1 MSIPAPMQPC
11 QRADNPGN
19 LAPSHSPLHLRA
31 VAHLYGVETAPLHRA
46 RVLVLECGSA
56 EGLFPFALAYP
67 DAVVVGLD
75 RRANLIEIARSR
87 AEQLGLKNV
96 DLATAGISDLPADT
110 PPFDY
115 IVATGSYDSLP
126 EEQAQELLEQGQ
138 ALLSP
143 FGLLYVDYRIYPGAK
158 SLEVMRDAILLHT
171 HSAKTED
178 EVKGAARAALTLFQE
193 GIAPSNPLSASVGTL
208 VDQFSR
214 GLNSDEAARLLACTP
229 TYFVEFAGKAAQAG
243 LAYVGDADPLSEIPL
258 QFGQNVS
265 LSHSLLSMGQP
276 AAMRQ
281 QYLDF
286 ATGRGFR
293 QSLLIAQHRQPE
305 ILSAPDLT
313 RLADLNWA
321 SGLIRLAAR
330 GQDNVVSYATH
341 LGRGLVTTDPLMVDL
356 LRIFGRAWPST
367 LPYATLFNELKR
379 GTSKDDTSLR
389 SGLDKCLRT
398 LLEADL
404 AHVSLGPGPYDD
416 AATDFRP
423 LRSIAS
429 SGPDAPLFNLW
440 HEPLRLVFN
449 ETQRALLNALSAGQ
463 SLQEALLAVSAD
475 AAHSHVGT
483 SELNE
488 VLSLVKRFALGEGS
502 AQSWHALLESGL
514 IDSEGEGHYA
524 GLYVDALARLG
535 LTGRLP
541 SQRSLAAPP
550 SIVAQAQRLNQ
561 AMMRNAYSETE
572 PLARTITK
580 LAPRFFDGWEA
591 LAITLCNTRRP
602 AQAMVA
608 TLKMLELEPNHSQSY
623 ITLTVCLSQLE
634 RTAEAINA
642 GRRAVELAPGDAHAH
657 AALADALNAE
667 RRYQEAKLS
676 CLRALEIDP
685 NLQKAL
691 ANLSKILIDSGDAEG
706 AIAAA
711 RNAVA
716 RAPKSLAANNNL
728 LFALNYAPTVTP
740 EEVFQAYQTYDQTY
754 CEPLRSTWRPHKN
767 SRQVQRKLK
776 IGFTSPDFR
785 QHSGNYF
792 IEPVLAHLSRDAFEL
807 TAYPE
812 LATEDDTTKR
822 FKTYFDHWVP
832 TSPLSDA
839 QLAERI
845 RADQIDI
852 LIDVAGHT
860 AGNRL
865 ATFARKPAPVSMTWL
880 GYGYTT
886 GLTAIDYILTDEAMA
901 PQGCESLFSET
912 PWRLPDTNFI
922 YRPATSMGQEGP
934 LPAIANEFVTLGSLT
949 RAIRMN
955 DRTVSVWAQI
965 MHRLPD
971 ARLIVDS
978 SSYRDQAMQDALIAR
993 FEKHGVNRTRLAI
1006 GCHSPP
1012 WDTLRS
1018 MDIGLDCFPHNSGV
1032 TLVESLYMGVP
1043 YVTLADR
1050 PSVGRIG
1057 SSILHGV
1064 GRPEWIAQTES
1075 EYIDKVVALASDIPA
1090 LAKIRAGLR
1099 NEMHAS
1105 PLMNEP
1111 AFARKFEGALREMF
1125 KNWCETQA

>member
-11 QRADNPGN
+11 QRADSPGN

-31 VAHLYGVETAPLHRA
+31 VAHLYGVTTAPLQQA
-46 RVLVLECGSA
+46 RLLVVNCGSA
-56 EGLFPFALAYP
+56 EGVLPFALAYP
-67 DAVVVGLD
+67 NATVVGIDTRQELIEQGK
-75 RRANLIEIARSR
+75 RRAEA
-87 AEQLGLKNV
+87 LGLKNV
-96 DLATAGISDLPADT
+96 LLSVADFADVALDT
-110 PPFDY
+110 QPFDY
-115 IVATGSYDSLP
+115 IVAPGIYDSLP
-126 EEQAQELLEQGQ
+126 QDQAQSLLERGQ

-143 FGLLYVDYRIYPGAK
+143 LGLLYVDYRIYPGAK
-158 SLEVMRDAILLHT
+158 NLEVVRDAILLHT
-171 HSAKTED
+171 HSAQTED
-178 EVKGAARAALTLFQE
+178 EVKAGARAALTLFKE
-193 GIAPSNPLSASVGTL
+193 GVASTNPFGESVGAL
-208 VDQFSR
+208 VDQITR
-214 GLNSDEAARLLACTP
+214 GLDSDEAARMLACNP
-229 TYFVEFAGKAAQAG
+229 SYFVEFAGKATQAG

-265 LSHSLLSMGQP
+265 LSHSLLSMGKP

-286 ATGRGFR
+286 ATGRGLR
-293 QSLLIAQHRQPE
+293 QSLLVTQDRQQE
-305 ILSAPDLT
+305 VLTAPDLG

-330 GQDNVVSYATH
+330 GQDTAVSYATH
-341 LGRGLVTTDPLMVDL
+341 LGRGLVTTDPVMVDL

-367 LPYATLFNELKR
+367 LPYSALLKELKR
-379 GTSKDDTSLR
+379 GSNKDEASLR
-389 SGLDKCLRT
+389 SALDKCLKT

-404 AHVSLGPGPYDD
+404 AHVSLGDGPYDD
-416 AATDFRP
+416 MGTNFQP
-423 LRSIAS
+423 LRSIGLSS
-429 SGPDAPLFNLW
+429 SGAPLFNLW

-449 ETQRALLNALSAGQ
+449 AGQRALLGALSAGQ
-463 SLQEALLAVSAD
+463 SLQEALRTSAAD
-475 AAHSHVGT
+475 PAHSHLGT

-488 VLSLVKRFALGEGS
+488 VLSLIKRFALVEGS
-502 AQSWHALLESGL
+502 ADSWHALLEAGL
-514 IDSEGEGHYA
+514 IESEGEGHYA
-524 GLYVDALARLG
+524 GLYVDAFARLE

-541 SQRSLAAPP
+541 SQRSVPAPG
-550 SIVAQAQRLNQ
+550 SILAQAQRLNQ
-561 AMMRNAYSETE
+561 AMMRNAYNESE

-608 TLKMLELEPNHSQSY
+608 TLKMLALEPNHAQSY

-634 RTAEAINA
+634 RTAEAISA
-642 GRRAVELAPGDAHAH
+642 GRRAVELSPGDAHAH

-667 RRYQEAKLS
+667 RRYQEAKAS

-711 RNAVA
+711 RNAVE

-740 EEVFQAYQTYDQTY
+740 EEVFQAYQTYDRTY
-754 CEPLRSTWRPHKN
+754 CEPLRNTWRPHKN
-767 SRQVQRKLK
+767 ARQAQRKLK

-792 IEPVLAHLSRDAFEL
+792 IEPLLAHISRDAFEL
-807 TAYPE
+807 TAYAE
-812 LATEDDTTKR
+812 LATEDDTTAR

-832 TSPLSDA
+832 TASLSDT
-839 QLAERI
+839 QLADRV

-852 LIDVAGHT
+852 LVDVAGHT

-865 ATFARKPAPVSMTWL
+865 AVFARKPAPVSMTWL

-886 GLTAIDYILTDEAMA
+886 GLSAIDYILTDAVMA
-901 PQGCESLFSET
+901 PQGCEGLFAEK
-912 PWRLPDTNFI
+912 PWRIPDTNFV
-922 YRPATSMGQEGP
+922 YRPATTMGHEGP
-934 LPAIANEFVTLGSLT
+934 LPASSNECITLGSLT

-955 DRTVSVWAQI
+955 DRTIRVWSQI
-965 MHRLPD
+965 LHRLPS
-971 ARLIVDS
+971 ARLVVDS
-978 SSYRDQAMQDALIAR
+978 SSYRDVAMQDALIAR
-993 FEKHGVNRTRLAI
+993 FEQQGVDRGRLAI

-1012 WDTLRS
+1012 WDTLRA

-1043 YVTLADR
+1043 YITLADR

-1057 SSILHGV
+1057 SSILHGI
-1064 GRPEWIAQTES
+1064 GRPEWIAQTEA
-1075 EYIDKVVALASDIPA
+1075 EYVEKVVALASDVPA

-1099 NEMHAS
+1099 DEMHRSA
-1105 PLMNEP
+1105 LMNEP
-1111 AFARKFEGALREMF
+1111 AFARKFEGAVREMF
-1125 KNWCETQA
+1125 KNWCDTQA